1 MSISVLGIYVADL
14 VFFGK
19 KIPVEGE
26 TILGNNLCICVSE
39 SMSREI
45 HITWRNDFV
54 ILSKYS
60 SCCSMI
66 FNFLLTYLRGDE
78 CLEKKF

>member
-26 TILGNNLCICVSE
+26 TILGNNNVLNFIKIFFLNVPK
-39 SMSREI
+39 
-45 HITWRNDFV
+45 NDWG
-54 ILSKYS
+54 
-60 SCCSMI
+60 C
-66 FNFLLTYLRGDE
+66 LRFSHTH
-78 CLEKKF
+78 L